1 MNIQQILKTFINTPP
16 NDWGYL
22 VKRKLNS
29 TQSLTQFDET
39 HPCVF
44 VLSTGRVG
52 SQTLAALC
60 SLAPNVL
67 AYHEPKPYLY
77 KLSRCAYDL
86 HEDKTAKIALKEAF
100 LSMRQDL
107 IQRALFYNR
116 GYVETSPQ
124 VTFLAPVILEA
135 IPNVS
140 FIHLVRDPHDVV
152 RSGMRRKWY
161 ESHAADINRIS
172 PSSDNPY
179 QKDWANMSA
188 FRKNVWLWAET
199 NRWILDFTANL
210 PEEQTILVHS
220 ESIFN
225 ANKKTLEKI
234 FYLLNSPLPSQK
246 KIKKILGKTLNVQ
259 KEGHFPKA
267 SEWSDDLKIELNS
280 IAGDI
285 LKPLGYQSC

>member
-1 MNIQQILKTFINTPP
+1 MNFQQILKTFINTPP
-16 NDWGYL
+16 SEWGYL
-22 VKRKLNS
+22 VRRKFNK
-29 TQSLTQFDET
+29 TQSLNQFDET

-52 SQTLAALC
+52 TQTLAALC

-86 HEDKTAKIALKEAF
+86 HEDKMARIALKEAF
-100 LSMRQDL
+100 LSMRQAL
-107 IQRALFYNR
+107 MQRSLFYKR

-124 VTFLAPVILEA
+124 MTFLAPAILEA
-135 IPNVS
+135 IPDVR

-161 ESHAADINRIS
+161 EGHAADINRIS
-172 PSSDNPY
+172 PRSDSPY

-188 FRKNVWLWAET
+188 FRKNIWLWTET
-199 NRWILDFTANL
+199 NRWILNFTTKI
-210 PEEQTILVHS
+210 PKEQTILIHS
-220 ESIFN
+220 EDIFTGN
-225 ANKKTLEKI
+225 RQTLDNI
-234 FYLLNSPLPSQK
+234 FHLLNSPLPSQK
-246 KIKKILGKTLNVQ
+246 RIKKILGKTLNAQ
-259 KEGHFPKA
+259 TEGNFPKA
-267 SEWSDDLKIELNS
+267 SKWSDDLQIELNT

-285 LKPLGYQSC
+285 LEPLGYQS